1 LILGACVE
9 FRLPKLVG
17 DPVGCRVRL
26 PGADVG
32 NIVVLTPAVTVLV
45 LDCEALVG
53 DGVGFLEGLILGACV
68 EFPLPKLVGDVAGC
82 RVWMPGAE
90 VGDIVVLTPSVTVL
104 VLECEALV
112 GDGVGFFEGSIL
124 GACVEFSLPKLVGDP
139 VGCRVRSPG
148 AEAGDIVLLTPSVA
162 VLVLECEALVG
173 DIVGFLLGEI
183 VKEEPTIGV
192 GVVLLLGESVP
203 DWPETTVGDDEGLL
217 LGEEAPAEVGD
228 GVGFWLGEVVVLEPE
243 TNVGDG
249 VSFLEGDC
257 VPGGLVGV
265 NVGFLEGDCV
275 AGALVG
281 DSEGSLV
288 GEPVA

>member
-1 LILGACVE
+1 LEILILGACVE
-9 FRLPKLVG
+9 FWLPKLVGTPVGCRVRLPGAEAGDIVVLTPAVMVPVFECEALVGDGVGFSEGLILGGCVEFPLPKLVG
-17 DPVGCRVRL
+17 DPVGCRVRS
-26 PGADVG
+26 
-32 NIVVLTPAVTVLV
+32 
-45 LDCEALVG
+45 
-53 DGVGFLEGLILGACV
+53 
-68 EFPLPKLVGDVAGC
+68 
-82 RVWMPGAE
+82 PGAE

-104 VLECEALV
+104 VL
-112 GDGVGFFEGSIL
+112 D
-124 GACVEFSLPKLVGDP
+124 
-139 VGCRVRSPG
+139 
-148 AEAGDIVLLTPSVA
+148 
-162 VLVLECEALVG
+162 CEALVG

-183 VKEEPTIGV
+183 VEEEPTIGV

-243 TNVGDG
+243 AIVGDG

-257 VPGGLVGV
+257 VASALVGV

-275 AGALVG
+275 TGALVG
-281 DSEGSLV
+281 DGEGSLV